1 MNHRWRW
8 ISLVFVVAWLIV
20 WPLGR
25 ASAVPFA
32 VPFTEVPVVSGG
44 QNLSVVT
51 VPTRPGV
58 TQSFL
63 LMRRKDAWA
72 SVILFTGGNGFL
84 GISPTGF
91 VIEPSNFLVRNRDLF
106 FSQGLNVAVVDPP
119 SDRTGA
125 VGFLNGFR
133 RSTEHA
139 QDIQVVIQFL
149 REHFG
154 RPVWTVGTS
163 NGTFSVAGTAALLQ
177 GNGGPDGIV
186 LTSSVVNLALGSQ
199 VTLFNI
205 NLAAIAVP
213 ALVVHH
219 VQDGCALTPYA
230 DVPGLVAALVNVP
243 RIKLVA
249 EVGGGPPQGDP
260 CEPWGFHGFPGIES
274 RVVDQIVDFISSH
287 HHDKDRQ

>member
-1 MNHRWRW
+1 MNYRWHW
-8 ISLVFVVAWLIV
+8 IPLVFVVAWLVV
-20 WPLGR
+20 WPLSR
-25 ASAVPFA
+25 ASAVS
-32 VPFTEVPVVSGG
+32 FTEVPVSSGG

-63 LMRRKDAWA
+63 LMRREDAWA

-91 VIEPSNFLVRNRDLF
+91 VIEPSNFLVRSRDLF
-106 FSQGLNVAVVDPP
+106 FARGLNVAVVDPP
-119 SDRTGA
+119 SDRTAA

-133 RSTEHA
+133 RSAEHA

-149 REHFG
+149 RENFG

-163 NGTFSVAGTAALLQ
+163 DGTFSVAGTAALLQ

-186 LTSSVVNLALGSQ
+186 LTSSVVRLALGYR
-199 VTLFNI
+199 VTLFDI
-205 NLAAIAVP
+205 DLAAIAVP

-219 VQDGCALTPYA
+219 VQDGCAVTPYA
-230 DVPGLVAALVNVP
+230 DVLGLLAALVNVP
-243 RIKLVA
+243 RIRLVA

-260 CEPWGFHGFPGIES
+260 CQPWGFHGFPGIES
-274 RVVDQIVDFISSH
+274 RVVDQIVDFIKKRH
-287 HHDKDRQ
+287 HSDDGDGQ

>member
-1 MNHRWRW
+1 MNYRWHW
-8 ISLVFVVAWLIV
+8 IPLVFVVAWLVV
-20 WPLGR
+20 WPLSR
-25 ASAVPFA
+25 ASAVS
-32 VPFTEVPVVSGG
+32 FTEVPVSSGG

-63 LMRRKDAWA
+63 LMRREDAWA

-91 VIEPSNFLVRNRDLF
+91 VIEPSNFLVRSRDLF
-106 FSQGLNVAVVDPP
+106 FARGLNVAAVR
-119 SDRTGA
+119 SDG
-125 VGFLNGFR
+125 GFR
-133 RSTEHA
+133 RSAEHA

-149 REHFG
+149 RENFG

-163 NGTFSVAGTAALLQ
+163 DGTFSVAGTAALLQ

-186 LTSSVVNLALGSQ
+186 LTSSVVRLALGYR
-199 VTLFNI
+199 VTLFDI
-205 NLAAIAVP
+205 DLAAIAVP

-219 VQDGCALTPYA
+219 VQDGCAVTPYA
-230 DVPGLVAALVNVP
+230 DVLGLLAALVNVP
-243 RIKLVA
+243 RIRLVA

-260 CEPWGFHGFPGIES
+260 CQPWGFHGFPGIES
-274 RVVDQIVDFISSH
+274 RVVDQIVDFIKKCH
-287 HHDKDRQ
+287 HSDDGDGQ